1 MQMNNYK
8 ELVVQAGRR
17 MYDEKLTVGTWG
29 NVSARDPETGYIY
42 LTPSG
47 MPYHTLK
54 ESDVIVCDA
63 TGKIIEGD
71 RKPTIEKELHVGIY
85 KSRTDVNAVI
95 HTHPIY
101 SLVFA
106 TLGEEIPL
114 IIDEAAQLLGDTVQC
129 AEYALPG
136 SQELADNCCA
146 ALKTSNACLLRSHG
160 AVCAGENMDHVFI
173 ISTVLEQT
181 AQVYYMGRNIG
192 NPVPIDDKYIKIM
205 QSFIKNDYGQ
215 K

>member
-1 MQMNNYK
+1 MNDYK
-8 ELVVQAGRR
+8 KLLVESGRR
-17 MYDEKLTVGTWG
+17 MLDEKLTVGTWG
-29 NVSARDPETGYIY
+29 NISARDPETGKIY

-47 MPYHTLK
+47 MTYHTLK
-54 ESDVIVCDA
+54 ESDIIVCDA

-71 RKPTIEKELHVGIY
+71 RVPTIEKELHVGIY
-85 KSRTDVNAVI
+85 KSRADVNAVI

-129 AEYALPG
+129 TEYALPG
-136 SQELADNCCA
+136 SKELAENCGK
-146 ALKTSNACLLRSHG
+146 ALKTSNACLLKSHG
-160 AVCAGENMDHVFI
+160 AVCVGDSMDKAFI

-192 NPVPIDDKYIKIM
+192 NPTPIDDKYIKIM

-215 K
+215 KK